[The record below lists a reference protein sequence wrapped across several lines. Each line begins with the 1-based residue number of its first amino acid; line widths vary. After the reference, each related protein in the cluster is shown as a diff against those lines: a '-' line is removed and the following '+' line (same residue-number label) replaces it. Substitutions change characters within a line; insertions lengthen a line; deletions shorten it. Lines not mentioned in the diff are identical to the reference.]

1 MHLVLSGNV
10 KAIST
15 AVFDNFMLLPKY
27 AYLIILCTL
36 TFVINIRKKK
46 QIFKFYHYDNKD
58 YNKQLTN
65 ITIQQNDN

>member
-36 TFVINIRKKK
+36 TFVINIRKK
-46 QIFKFYHYDNKD
+46 NKSL
-58 YNKQLTN
+58 NFIIMIIK
-65 ITIQQNDN
+65 ITINNLPI